1 MTWVLRH
8 LSESEVR
15 AEWSRMFAVT
25 CWWLWKWRNERSFKE
40 SPSIPI
46 DPLAFL
52 LTRVGEIQRVMSKEG
67 DGMQHGREGRQEVF
81 VRWKFPLGC
90 V

>member
-1 MTWVLRH
+1 MYMDNSESMTWVLRH
-8 LSESEVR
+8 LSER
-15 AEWSRMFAVT
+15 NGPG

-52 LTRVGEIQRVMSKEG
+52 LTRVGEIQRAMSKEG
-67 DGMQHGREGRQEVF
+67 DGREGRQEVF
-81 VRWKFPLGC
+81 VRWIGC